1 MANQKRTVRR
11 PDDSGIVQQ
20 AVNVLIMAA
29 VQDQEQEHQKT
40 DHGSRE
46 DDESRYGDDDAGT
59 SVVQRRYKM

>member
-1 MANQKRTVRR
+1 M
-11 PDDSGIVQQ
+11 QQ